1 MIKSGVYYYQ
11 IIRGV
16 MKEVLIVI
24 LSALVGY
31 IVLSAFSVSNSPGE
45 AVRRIIEQPHSD
57 MKQKQEL
64 DRLRL
69 EQETIQRLAELENE
83 KVLAE
88 MRVQQNI
95 QITKDKYDTDVQIR
109 EIDYKID
116 STLAGLKYK
125 SSDNQK
131 EGDNRML
138 ITLAVLVF
146 ILIYIYL
153 RYQRSLAQVE
163 LEKDK
168 EYKDLLAKKEYA
180 ERILSIVE
188 TGNIS
193 IETEHKLLKILDE
206 LNHPH
211 IDTNNNNLPYHPNPD
226 IEQLPLQRNF

>member
-1 MIKSGVYYYQ
+1 
-11 IIRGV
+11 

-31 IVLSAFSVSNSPGE
+31 IVLSAFSVSDSPGE
-45 AVRRIIEQPHSD
+45 AVENILNHSQSSEQIKANQEAQIIKINNDRIVREAEIRADIERERV
-57 MKQKQEL
+57 KQNAQVK
-64 DRLRL
+64 
-69 EQETIQRLAELENE
+69 IG
-83 KVLAE
+83 
-88 MRVQQNI
+88 NI
-95 QITKDKYDTDVQIR
+95 EGQTKMQI
-109 EIDYKID
+109 
-116 STLAGLKYK
+116 AGIEANSL
-125 SSDNQK
+125 DNQK

-138 ITLAVLVF
+138 ITIAVLVF

-180 ERILSIVE
+180 ERILSIVA

-211 IDTNNNNLPYHPNPD
+211 DVNNHHLPYHPNPD